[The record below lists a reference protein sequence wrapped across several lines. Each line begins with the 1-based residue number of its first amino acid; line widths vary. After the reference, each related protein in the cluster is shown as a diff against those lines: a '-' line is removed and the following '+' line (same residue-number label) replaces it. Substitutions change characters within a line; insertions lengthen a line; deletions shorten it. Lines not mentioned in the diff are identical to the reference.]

1 MKKKYQKKCDAEAS
15 NSIMKNVMRE
25 YNTVCTVTYGIST
38 SACVADAH
46 THENNV
52 TGVDTMLH
60 LQRCGWAV
68 FPGVI
73 QSKPS

>member
-52 TGVDTMLH
+52 TSA
-60 LQRCGWAV
+60 RCGWAV